1 MRWSGPVVPGQSV
14 VSCELTRRGGL
25 AHGVDVGLSTT
36 DSDVRKMLWQ
46 GNGPQRPLAEN
57 GTHEF
62 EVPLP
67 GTASNDV
74 ADGPVKF
81 SAPRNSD
88 DSALVVTVYW
98 SDAPGGPR
106 REQSF
111 TYRPETTRIS

>member
-1 MRWSGPVVPGQSV
+1 MSAWDVRWSDPVVPGPSV
-14 VSCELTRRGGL
+14 VSCELTRRGDL
-25 AHGVDVGLSTT
+25 AHGVEVELSTT
-36 DSDVRKMLWQ
+36 DSDAREMLWQ

-57 GTHEF
+57 GTYEF

-67 GTASNDV
+67 GTASDDV
-74 ADGPVKF
+74 VDGPVKF

-111 TYRPETTRIS
+111 TYRP